1 MEPIE
6 RSGDVLCTNLRL
18 HPKQSL
24 RMLRQALESGNL
36 EHAQCFAFDL
46 LTANYPSLVWRELML
61 TVFHTGMPFFHRDLP
76 EIIHSYWTIRAGHGH
91 ISEARDE
98 GQLIFAAVR
107 FVALLPKTPLT
118 AAIGIIT
125 ALASTGVVPA
135 DVCTATVPEPLS
147 GAFPEIQDDLIRMI
161 AMCFV
166 QNVYLCCVEEYSDMR
181 ELLAVQC
188 AMQLV
193 MRGHGK
199 LLWQNLILEVLAS
212 SVSGLRDHMTT
223 FSSWMTIY
231 LNLSGVPLKGKL
243 DPSMWNRSRGII
255 ITTVAIMVRRFGKA
269 FPPAEG
275 ALSPPQD
282 LTQDEIGSLATRTLH
297 DMALPVRYFLTHRKA
312 AFISETI
319 RAARTAKKMPDKMVP
334 ELFSIRRTEL
344 ELLFAANGT
353 IDVALFLMNRFLP
366 TPLTEVYDKS
376 ETHPTASGFHEIMTS
391 LAQVCSAKMGIA
403 RYTLSVRAWT
413 QDNIRLTTT
422 SAIAAGQTYS
432 VMLDMATSTLNHSS
446 RNGATSLTASSA
458 AVELPVD
465 HLANAP
471 FWCRAFTFVDWATRE
486 QIPEDARSLVPE
498 GGSDAFLVNLHM
510 DNFRSAIVRDE
521 AVKNAFPTFFHTAQ
535 KFIVFHMNTPAD
547 AHTYVL
553 RTTRRHPL
561 VRMIDPEGHYLRCM
575 VPIAVRSIV
584 LISYDPTATRSEG
597 LPAELLPLFSPIPFA
612 LLCILSRACDW
623 TVPAED
629 LRWSKDRDVCFIPPS
644 PSDSRPEKPR
654 AVWTSRD
661 LPMIQELIPEIDQ
674 IVFDINQHG
683 MSNEAA
689 YLRDIRAFTSW
700 AQQPDH
706 THAAI
711 DELNKHI
718 L

>member
-1 MEPIE
+1 MEQND

-36 EHAQCFAFDL
+36 DHAQCFAFDL
-46 LTANYPSLVWRELML
+46 LTANRPSWVWRELML

-91 ISEARDE
+91 IGETRDE

-135 DVCTATVPEPLS
+135 DVCTATVPEQLS
-147 GAFPEIQDDLIRMI
+147 GAFPEVQDDLIRMI
-161 AMCFV
+161 ATCFV
-166 QNVYLCCVEEYSDMR
+166 QNVYLCCIEEYSDMR
-181 ELLAVQC
+181 ELLAAQC

-212 SVSGLRDHMTT
+212 SVPGLRDHMTT

-231 LNLSGVPLKGKL
+231 LNLTGVPVKGKL
-243 DPSMWNRSRGII
+243 DPSTWNRSRGII

-269 FPPAEG
+269 FQPAEH

-282 LTQDEIGSLATRTLH
+282 LTQDEISSLSTRTLH
-297 DMALPVRYFLTHRKA
+297 DMSLPVRYFLPHRKA
-312 AFISETI
+312 AIISETI
-319 RAARTAKKMPDKMVP
+319 RSMRNVKMVP
-334 ELFSIRRTEL
+334 EIFSIRRTEL

-366 TPLTEVYDKS
+366 TPQTEVYDKS

-391 LAQVCSAKMGIA
+391 LAQVCRAKMAIA

-413 QDNIRLTTT
+413 NNNIRLTTT
-422 SAIAAGQTYS
+422 SAIAAGHTYS
-432 VMLDMATSTLNHSS
+432 MMLDMATSTLNHSL
-446 RNGATSLTASSA
+446 RNGSTSLTASAA
-458 AVELPVD
+458 AVEMPVD

-471 FWCRAFTFVDWATRE
+471 FWCRAFPFVDWATRE

-521 AVKNAFPTFFHTAQ
+521 AVKNVFPTFFHTAQ

-547 AHTYVL
+547 AHAYVGGM
-553 RTTRRHPL
+553 TMRHPL
-561 VRMIDPEGHYLRCM
+561 IRMIDPDGQFLRCM

-584 LISYDPTATRSEG
+584 LISYDPAATRPEG
-597 LPAELLPLFSPIPFA
+597 LTAEILPMFSPIPFA
-612 LLCILSRACDW
+612 LLCILSRACNW
-623 TVPAED
+623 PVPAAD
-629 LRWSKDRDVCFIPPS
+629 LRWTNDRDVCFIPPS

-654 AVWTSRD
+654 AVWTTRD
-661 LPMIQELIPEIDQ
+661 LSMIKDLIPEIEN
-674 IVFDINQHG
+674 IVLGINQHG

-689 YLRDIRAFTSW
+689 YLRDIHTFTSW
-700 AQQPDH
+700 AQQPDR
-706 THAAI
+706 TLAAI
-711 DELNKHI
+711 GEINKHI